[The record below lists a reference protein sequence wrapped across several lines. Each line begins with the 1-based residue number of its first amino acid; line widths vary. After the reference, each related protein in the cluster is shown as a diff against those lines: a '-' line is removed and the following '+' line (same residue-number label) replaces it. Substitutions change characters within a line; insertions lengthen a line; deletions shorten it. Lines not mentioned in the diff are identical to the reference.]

1 MNQLDKIKQS
11 GQYRTLR
18 VNEQEGAFIFPAENE
33 KLLNLSSN
41 DYLGLASNLE
51 LQEEFYQQVAAQS
64 NALRLSASSS
74 RLLTGNF
81 SIYEKVEQL
90 LQTLYKR
97 EGALIF
103 NSGYHANTGI
113 LPALSGSSDLILA
126 DKLVHASI
134 IDGMKLS
141 SADSFRFR
149 HNDLTHLRKLI
160 EEKQSRYERIFIVTE
175 SLFSMDGDEA
185 DLPALVALKKEFPQI
200 LLYIDEAHAVG
211 VRGQS
216 GLGLCEECNQIAEID
231 FIVGTFGKALAGV
244 GAYVICSNE
253 HKELLI
259 NTMRTL
265 IFTTGLPPVN
275 LYWSYFI
282 LKRLSSFQ
290 KERSQLRMIISLLKQ
305 DTSFNSCI
313 SKSQI
318 MPLMVGDSEEAV
330 LLSQQLQKEG
340 FFALPVRPPTVPQGT
355 ARIRLSLR
363 ADLPVSEVERF
374 LSTIKNIRQ

>member
-1 MNQLDKIKQS
+1 MNRLDKIKES

-18 VNEQEGAFIFPAENE
+18 VNEQEGAYIFPGNDQ

-41 DYLGLASNLE
+41 DYLGLASNLH
-51 LQEEFYQQVAAQS
+51 LQEQFYQEIAAQS

-90 LQTLYKR
+90 LQSLYKR

-113 LPALSGSSDLILA
+113 LPALAGSSDLILA

-134 IDGMKLS
+134 IDGLKLS
-141 SADSFRFR
+141 SADSLRYR
-149 HNDLTHLRKLI
+149 HNDMNHLRKLI
-160 EEKQSRYERIFIVTE
+160 QDKKESYNLIYIATE

-185 DLPALVALKKEFPQI
+185 DLKALVDLKREFPQVR
-200 LLYIDEAHAVG
+200 LYIDEAHAVG
-211 VRGQS
+211 VRGNN
-216 GLGLCEECNQIAEID
+216 GLGICEEQDLISGID
-231 FIVGTFGKALAGV
+231 FLVGTFGKALAGV

-282 LKRLSSFQ
+282 LKRLSSFH
-290 KERSQLRMIISLLKQ
+290 KEREQLRTIITLLKQ
-305 DTSFNSCI
+305 DECFRSCV
-313 SKSQI
+313 SNSQI
-318 MPLMVGDSEEAV
+318 MPLMVGDSAKAME
-330 LLSQQLQKEG
+330 LSLELQNRG
-340 FFALPVRPPTVPQGT
+340 FFALAVRPPTVPQGT

-363 ADLPVSEVERF
+363 ADLPLEEMNQF
-374 LSTIKNIRQ
+374 LATIKQLTL

>member
-1 MNQLDKIKQS
+1 MNRLDKIKQN
-11 GQYRTLR
+11 GQYRSLR
-18 VNEQEGAFIFPAENE
+18 VNEQVGAYIFPDNNQ

-41 DYLGLASNLE
+41 DYLGLASDLQ
-51 LQEEFYQQVAAQS
+51 LQEEFYQEVAAHS

-81 SIYEKVEQL
+81 SIYEKTEQL

-103 NSGYHANTGI
+103 NSGYHANSGI
-113 LPALSGSSDLILA
+113 LPALADSTDLILA

-134 IDGMKLS
+134 IDGLKLS
-141 SADSFRFR
+141 SADSFRYR
-149 HNDLTHLRKLI
+149 HNDMVHLRKLI
-160 EEKQSRYERIFIVTE
+160 EEKREHYNRIFIVTE

-185 DLPALVALKKEFPQI
+185 DLRTLAALKKNYPQI
-200 LLYIDEAHAVG
+200 MLYVDEAHAAG
-211 VRGQS
+211 VRGEG
-216 GLGLCEECNQIAEID
+216 GLGICEEMNLIPDID

-244 GAYVICSNE
+244 GAYVICNSE
-253 HKELLI
+253 YKELLI

-282 LKRLSSFQ
+282 LKRLGQFGKQ
-290 KERSQLRMIISLLKQ
+290 RQHLRDIISLLKQ
-305 DTSFNSCI
+305 DETFSSCI
-313 SKSQI
+313 SNSQI
-318 MPLMVGDSEEAV
+318 IPFMVGDSQQAMQ
-330 LLSQQLQKEG
+330 LSLELQNQG
-340 FFALPVRPPTVPQGT
+340 FFALAVRPPTVPQGT

-363 ADLPVSEVERF
+363 ADLPIEEMQRF
-374 LSTIKNIRQ
+374 LSTLKKISL

>member
-1 MNQLDKIKQS
+1 MNRLDKIKQS

-18 VNEQEGAFIFPAENE
+18 VNEQEGAYIFPGNE
-33 KLLNLSSN
+33 RKLLNLSSN
-41 DYLGLASNLE
+41 DYLGLASDLR
-51 LQEEFYQQVAAQS
+51 LQEQFYQEIAAQS

-90 LQTLYKR
+90 LQSLYKR

-113 LPALSGSSDLILA
+113 LPALAGSSDLILA

-134 IDGMKLS
+134 IDGLKLS
-141 SADSFRFR
+141 VADSFRYR
-149 HNDLTHLRKLI
+149 HNDMAHLRKLI
-160 EEKQSRYERIFIVTE
+160 QEKRSSYNRIFIATE

-185 DLPALVALKKEFPQI
+185 DLKALVDLKKEFPQI

-211 VRGQS
+211 VRGNN
-216 GLGLCEECNQIAEID
+216 GLGICEEQDLISEID
-231 FIVGTFGKALAGV
+231 FLVGTFGKALAGV
-244 GAYVICSNE
+244 GAYVICSGE

-282 LKRLSSFQ
+282 LKRLSTFNR
-290 KERSQLRMIISLLKQ
+290 EREQLRAIISLLKQ
-305 DTSFNSCI
+305 GECFSSCI
-313 SKSQI
+313 SNSQI
-318 MPLMVGDSEEAV
+318 MPFMVGDSAKAME
-330 LLSQQLQKEG
+330 LSLELQDKG
-340 FFALPVRPPTVPQGT
+340 FFALAVRPPTVPQGT

-363 ADLPVSEVERF
+363 ADLPLNEMKEF
-374 LSTIKNIRQ
+374 LATIKTITL